1 MRVLLLGL
9 MAMVCGSVLT
19 ACDSGP
25 EPLSVDDFLQQHWP
39 AIIPP
44 QGEPPQGY
52 SAQEASLDPDDCGAC
67 HAAQFEQWRGSL
79 HHQTMGLGIQWQ
91 LQLMDQQQG
100 DKCLACHAPLA
111 EQKALTAMHQQWPNQ
126 PSAAV
131 PAWVPKQLAD
141 DGLVCAA
148 CHVRRHQ
155 RFGPPPR
162 QQPAGDLPHDG
173 FVISKAFQD
182 SRFCAT
188 CHQHKVEQ
196 NPPTINGKLHMDTYR
211 QWQMS
216 AQGRAGIQCQ
226 QCHMPDRQHLWRG
239 IHDADMTRSAL
250 VVNFEVQ
257 RSAQNQVR
265 ITSSLTNQGAG
276 HHFPTYMVPKIELV
290 FELLKPDA
298 EVERELYRHVIGW
311 QVNVA
316 LDRERFDTR
325 IPAGETVRLSFPV
338 NLPGST
344 DEQWAI
350 RLRVE
355 VAPREHYERTFRQSL
370 QHADRLPP
378 KTLNTLR
385 EALAE
390 AEATRYRLLEQ
401 QRMIPALPI
410 AN

>member
-1 MRVLLLGL
+1 
-9 MAMVCGSVLT
+9 
-19 ACDSGP
+19 
-25 EPLSVDDFLQQHWP
+25 
-39 AIIPP
+39 
-44 QGEPPQGY
+44 
-52 SAQEASLDPDDCGAC
+52 
-67 HAAQFEQWRGSL
+67 
-79 HHQTMGLGIQWQ
+79 
-91 LQLMDQQQG
+91 
-100 DKCLACHAPLA
+100 
-111 EQKALTAMHQQWPNQ
+111 
-126 PSAAV
+126 
-131 PAWVPKQLAD
+131 
-141 DGLVCAA
+141 
-148 CHVRRHQ
+148 
-155 RFGPPPR
+155 
-162 QQPAGDLPHDG
+162 
-173 FVISKAFQD
+173 
-182 SRFCAT
+182 
-188 CHQHKVEQ
+188 
-196 NPPTINGKLHMDTYR
+196 
-211 QWQMS
+211 
-216 AQGRAGIQCQ
+216 
-226 QCHMPDRQHLWRG
+226 
-239 IHDADMTRSAL
+239 
-250 VVNFEVQ
+250 
-257 RSAQNQVR
+257 
-265 ITSSLTNQGAG
+265 
-276 HHFPTYMVPKIELV
+276 MVPKIELV

-338 NLPGST
+338 NLPGAA